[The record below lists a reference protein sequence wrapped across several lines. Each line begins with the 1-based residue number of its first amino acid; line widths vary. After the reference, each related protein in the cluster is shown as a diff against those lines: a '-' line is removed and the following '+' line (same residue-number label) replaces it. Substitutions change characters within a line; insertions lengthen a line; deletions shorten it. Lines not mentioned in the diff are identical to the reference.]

1 MARPAVYIECNVCK
15 KEFKRKRLRAKFCS
29 RACVPV
35 GRREPKRRPKVKIE
49 VSCSYC
55 EKKILKFPCF
65 LRRSKTLFCGLSC
78 KQSAM
83 KAGETSYGFKEST
96 GSPLNPYKR
105 CMRDGKFVYEHRWV
119 MEQHLGR
126 PLLRSEHVH
135 HINGDQKDNRI
146 ENLAI
151 LSRSDHAKAHHG
163 NTGRLA

>member
-1 MARPAVYIECNVCK
+1 
-15 KEFKRKRLRAKFCS
+15 
-29 RACVPV
+29 
-35 GRREPKRRPKVKIE
+35 
-49 VSCSYC
+49 
-55 EKKILKFPCF
+55 
-65 LRRSKTLFCGLSC
+65 
-78 KQSAM
+78 M

-119 MEQHLGR
+119 MEQYLGR

-146 ENLAI
+146 ENLEI